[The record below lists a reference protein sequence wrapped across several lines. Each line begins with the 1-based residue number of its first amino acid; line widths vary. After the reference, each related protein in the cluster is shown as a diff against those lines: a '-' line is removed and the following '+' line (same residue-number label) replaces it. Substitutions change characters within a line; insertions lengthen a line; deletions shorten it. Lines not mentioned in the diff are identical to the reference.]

1 MVVVVIGGGITGSAA
16 AYKLASLGK
25 KVLLIE
31 KSAVLGGLAG
41 TFQYEE
47 FLLDYGPHKIYTQLP
62 VMEEFKNIMGDILLT
77 VQKKSKLRL
86 AGKYYEY
93 PLQTREVLLKF
104 PLTLSIPAM
113 ISALKT
119 MFSKKSSDSYESYLQ
134 SRFGNV
140 IYKLV
145 FQPYASKVWG
155 DPKKLS
161 PDVAKSRVAGAP
173 SIFALIKNMIFGT
186 KGKELSAKTFYY
198 PKHGVSEMSETLANK
213 MKKMKGKI
221 LLNSYV
227 ESIQVQNSKIT
238 SIHVHTP
245 QGKKMLKVE
254 AVVSTLPLS
263 TLLSI
268 LWPQDKQALA
278 ISKELPHRDLLL
290 LYLFVD
296 KERILKENWL
306 FFPEYSFSFNRLS
319 EQKGFSPYMG
329 PSHKTV
335 LCVEVT
341 KSEVLSLTDTEVYSL
356 VLNDLEHVNVLSS
369 KEVSKFIIK
378 RIPKVYQIYD
388 IQYKERI
395 ENICKPLDKIQ
406 NIYSIGRQGA
416 FTYVGTMDC
425 IDMSFKTAEFIC
437 SNKSRNEWIPLR
449 RTFHDYEVID

>member
-1 MVVVVIGGGITGSAA
+1 
-16 AYKLASLGK
+16 
-25 KVLLIE
+25 
-31 KSAVLGGLAG
+31 
-41 TFQYEE
+41 
-47 FLLDYGPHKIYTQLP
+47 
-62 VMEEFKNIMGDILLT
+62 
-77 VQKKSKLRL
+77 
-86 AGKYYEY
+86 
-93 PLQTREVLLKF
+93 
-104 PLTLSIPAM
+104 
-113 ISALKT
+113 
-119 MFSKKSSDSYESYLQ
+119 
-134 SRFGNV
+134 
-140 IYKLV
+140 
-145 FQPYASKVWG
+145 
-155 DPKKLS
+155 
-161 PDVAKSRVAGAP
+161 
-173 SIFALIKNMIFGT
+173 
-186 KGKELSAKTFYY
+186 
-198 PKHGVSEMSETLANK
+198 